1 MTKQIW
7 LNLPVKDLKR
17 SKEFFAQLGFK
28 FNTKHGNS
36 ETAAVMLIG
45 ENNFVVMLFTENEFK
60 NVARMEASDTTK
72 GSELLISI
80 DAESREE
87 VDELTVKAEKAGGTV
102 FGRPSEIQGW
112 MYGSGFT
119 DPDGHRWNVVHM
131 DMSKMPK

>member
-17 SKEFFAQLGFK
+17 SKDFFAQLGFK

-36 ETAAVMLIG
+36 ETAAVMLVG
-45 ENNFVVMLFTENEFK
+45 ENNFVIMLFIESEFK
-60 NVARMEASDTTK
+60 KVAGIQTSNTSK

-80 DAESREE
+80 DAETRAE
-87 VDELTVKAEKAGGTV
+87 VDQLTEKAEKAGGTV

-119 DPDGHRWNVVHM
+119 DLDGHRWNVVHM